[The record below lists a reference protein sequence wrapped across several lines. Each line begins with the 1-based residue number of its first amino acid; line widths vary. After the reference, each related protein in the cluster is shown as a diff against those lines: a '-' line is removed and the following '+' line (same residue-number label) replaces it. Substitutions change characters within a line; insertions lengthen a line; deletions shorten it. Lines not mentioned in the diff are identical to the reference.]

1 MDTTVF
7 FFLYV
12 PSGVCPGTSQPP
24 LPLTSQCSDPCQA
37 LSWICILPWTREH
50 LKLQTF
56 SVSLQPLNN
65 YGSRSGAVP
74 GPSIVWGQ
82 CRKQASQSQEVPG
95 LPTRYCPIAGFT
107 IVTHPSLGTSA
118 ARGWLATHQL
128 PTPCFQNVSVFSA
141 CPGPGSSPHCGAT
154 NPSLILASL
163 FQNQPGY
170 LD

>member
-1 MDTTVF
+1 MCLQASV
-7 FFLYV
+7 LEPASPPC
-12 PSGVCPGTSQPP
+12 PSPLSALTPVRLFPGSASC
-24 LPLTSQCSDPCQA
+24 LGL
-37 LSWICILPWTREH
+37 
-50 LKLQTF
+50 LKLQTS

-95 LPTRYCPIAGFT
+95 LPTRYCPIAGLA

-154 NPSLILASL
+154 NPSIILASL